1 MANIKAV
8 KHLARSQMGFDH
20 SVAITVIGTG
30 QELRSISAVAGD
42 AIVFQAE
49 GIHGGI
55 KLIDGANV
63 SAAPP
68 WRIKSLPTK
77 MPPTISPMM
86 TSTIESS
93 IRVKP

>member
-30 QELRSISAVAGD
+30 QELRSIMQSPGMQLYFRRKVFTAASNLLTALMSAS
-42 AIVFQAE
+42 
-49 GIHGGI
+49 
-55 KLIDGANV
+55 
-63 SAAPP
+63 SAM
-68 WRIKSLPTK
+68 RIKSLPTK